1 MRPVDSVEPQSARP
15 SRWLLAAVMI
25 GSGASAAAQTK
36 LTCDSLFAAVLSSTT
51 QSVQVCS
58 PSLQGLYE
66 AGIRD
71 IGTSL
76 TSYSGDEAVNTVARL
91 NKLAASASF
100 GQGSA
105 TLTFRIPELAIEQS
119 FAGATRVASARLL
132 HDWLKN
138 NTDLRG
144 RMLQYQAGNSPV
156 NPMTGPGGVLS
167 GAVSLDFAAS
177 FDEVATRIATTQANA
192 QSGVGNLIGIGV
204 LLSQHQVAGASVRT
218 LSLPLSYTVRNDI
231 DPRRQA
237 LLRGGIGVVDSAG
250 TKSYSGRFS
259 AGYRFP
265 MSDEWALTPMLGVSL
280 SGSDA
285 NAFYTGVG
293 SGSIASTYILE
304 RGGYDISIGNMLGY
318 YRSFKP
324 PGVSYGVDPGLQIFA
339 VRNGILIS
347 QPVTVGARK
356 MSVEYGFADTRYL
369 GDALY
374 QKSAQD
380 LTISLGT
387 NKSLFS
393 ARSFFRATLAY
404 QKVRDGHG
412 VTVNVNYWF

>member
-1 MRPVDSVEPQSARP
+1 MQSIESIGPRPARWP
-15 SRWLLAAVMI
+15 RWLLAAGLI
-25 GSGASAAAQTK
+25 GLAASSTAQTTP
-36 LTCDSLFAAVLSSTT
+36 TCDSLFGAVVSAPT

-58 PSLQGLYE
+58 SSLQGLYE

-71 IGTSL
+71 IGASL
-76 TSYSGDEAVNTVARL
+76 SSYSGDEAIVTAARL
-91 NKLAASASF
+91 NQLAASASF
-100 GQGSA
+100 AQGSA
-105 TLTFRIPELAIEQS
+105 TLNFRIPELAVEQS

-138 NTDLRG
+138 NSDLRG
-144 RMLQYQAGNSPV
+144 RMLQYQAANSPI
-156 NPMTGPGGVLS
+156 NPITGPGGVLTA
-167 GAVSLDFAAS
+167 AVGQDFGAS
-177 FDEVATRIATTQANA
+177 FDEVATRIATSQASA

-204 LLSQHQVAGASVRT
+204 LLSQHRIAGATVRT

-237 LLRGGIGVVDSAG
+237 LLRGGLGAVDSAG
-250 TKSYSGRFS
+250 SKSYSGRFS

-265 MSDEWALTPMLGVSL
+265 MSDEWALTPMLGGSVA
-280 SGSDA
+280 GSDA
-285 NAFYTGVG
+285 IGYYTGIANA
-293 SGSIASTYILE
+293 SLASTYILE
-304 RGGYDISIGNMLGY
+304 RDGYDIAIGNMLGY

-324 PGVSYGVDPGLQIFA
+324 PGGRDGVDPGLQVFA

-347 QPVTVGARK
+347 QPVTIGARK
-356 MSVEYGFADTRYL
+356 MSIEYGLSDTRYV
-369 GDALY
+369 GEALY
-374 QKSAQD
+374 QKNAQD

-393 ARSFFRATLAY
+393 ARSFFRATLAL

-412 VTVNVNYWF
+412 VAINVNYWF